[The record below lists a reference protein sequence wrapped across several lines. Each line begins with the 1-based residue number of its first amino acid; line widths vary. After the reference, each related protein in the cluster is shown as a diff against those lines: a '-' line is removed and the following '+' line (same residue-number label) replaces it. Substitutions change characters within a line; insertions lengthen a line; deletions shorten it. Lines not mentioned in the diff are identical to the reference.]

1 LELSGDED
9 LRCAVRYFQ
18 LSANIFDLL
27 KSDIMHFMQDEI
39 PRDMQP
45 QLLNALAQLMITQA
59 NEVCWPQL
67 AHVAS

>member
-1 LELSGDED
+1 
-9 LRCAVRYFQ
+9 
-18 LSANIFDLL
+18 
-27 KSDIMHFMQDEI
+27 MHFMQDEI

-67 AHVAS
+67 ACGFLAPQIKIPIELVKEAFIRFEAK